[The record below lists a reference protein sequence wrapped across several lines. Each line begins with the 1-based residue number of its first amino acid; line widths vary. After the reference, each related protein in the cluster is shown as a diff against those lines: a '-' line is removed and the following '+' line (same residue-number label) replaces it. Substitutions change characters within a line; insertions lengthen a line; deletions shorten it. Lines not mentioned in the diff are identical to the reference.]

1 MRQKHYFEG
10 KACEAAEDFLGAI
23 QAYETY
29 STWLKPEDRHIPFQ
43 WIADLYLRLGN
54 EEEALQY
61 LSKHA
66 AGCSAPRAADLF
78 RQIGSE
84 YERLNNLELALEAYE
99 AAAERNPKNP
109 PKKKID
115 DIKSILRR
123 K

>member
-1 MRQKHYFEG
+1 MRQKYYFEG
-10 KACEAAEDFLGAI
+10 KACEASGDFYGAI
-23 QAYETY
+23 RAYETY
-29 STWLKPEDRHIPFQ
+29 STWLKTEDRHIPFQ
-43 WIADLYLRLGN
+43 WIADLFLRLGK

-66 AGCSAPRAADLF
+66 AGCSAPRAADMF

-84 YERLNNLELALEAYE
+84 YERLKQFELALEAYE
-99 AAAERNPKNP
+99 TAAEKNPKNP